1 MNRKNK
7 SMIYNME
14 IREGESST
22 SGERELKNGDLPV
35 EGIIIELILNVEEGE
50 VAQSPFRER
59 REENLGI

>member
-1 MNRKNK
+1 
-7 SMIYNME
+7 ME